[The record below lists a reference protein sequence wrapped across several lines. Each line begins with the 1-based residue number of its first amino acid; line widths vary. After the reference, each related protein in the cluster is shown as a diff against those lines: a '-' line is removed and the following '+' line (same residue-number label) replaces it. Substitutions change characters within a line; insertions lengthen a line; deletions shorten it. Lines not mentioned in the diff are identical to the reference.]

1 MSNTYE
7 IGDRVRIRT
16 TTPFQSAAG
25 VAFDPDVVEFEVKE
39 PGEAT
44 VTYVYGTDA
53 NVTRLATGD
62 FACDVDVDT
71 AGTWY
76 YHVTG
81 ETSGEENRG
90 ADQGH
95 FSVVRK
101 AT

>member
-16 TTPFQSAAG
+16 TTPFQDTAG
-25 VAFDPDVVEFEVKE
+25 DAFDPD
-39 PGEAT
+39 T
-44 VTYVYGTDA
+44 VTFSVKTPGTAAVDYVYGTDA
-53 NVTRLATGD
+53 NVTKLATGD
-62 FACDVDVDT
+62 FACDLDT
-71 AGTWY
+71 ETEGTWY

-81 ETSGEENRG
+81 TTGGVNRG

-101 AT
+101 QAV